1 MALAGRASDHARMSE
16 HGLHYLEDDLREGW
30 VEDWATAGMAELE
43 DYLAKHGAFLDFLG
57 SED

>member
-1 MALAGRASDHARMSE
+1 MALVRPDVDHPRMND
-16 HGLHYLEDDLREGW
+16 HGLHYVEDDLREGW
-30 VEDWATAGMAELE
+30 VEEWATAGVVELE